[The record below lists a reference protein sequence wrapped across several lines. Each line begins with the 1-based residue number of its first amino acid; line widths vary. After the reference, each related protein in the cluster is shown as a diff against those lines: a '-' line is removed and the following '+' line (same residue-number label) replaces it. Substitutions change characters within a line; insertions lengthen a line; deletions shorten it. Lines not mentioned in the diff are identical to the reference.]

1 MDGADKRRDTGEAR
15 VVQGANEEAGWKPD
29 FDELSRVA
37 ILQTGS
43 LRYEAAHL
51 TLSPLVSILDSAM
64 PKINHI
70 AVLVAN
76 LDGAMTLFNRVWGLE
91 PSDIVTL
98 KEQGIRTAAYEF
110 DNIKVEL
117 MEPTNPEGAVGR
129 SLEKRGPSIHHMA
142 VEVEDVRGRM
152 QSLKGSGLQ
161 FTTEDVSKGL
171 HGSTICFLH
180 PKSTFG
186 ILTELVEPAEGAE
199 PAEAA

>member
-1 MDGADKRRDTGEAR
+1 MGS
-15 VVQGANEEAGWKPD
+15 
-29 FDELSRVA
+29 SRTWFLPVYQTEWMTQTNVWTRGGLKWFN
-37 ILQTGS
+37 IQTGTDTLDKVS
-43 LRYEAAHL
+43 LS
-51 TLSPLVSILDSAM
+51 LSPAPGCAFDPLGARPYTWVTM

-70 AVLVAN
+70 AVLVGN
-76 LDGAMTLFNRVWGLE
+76 LDEAMTLFNRVWGLE

-98 KEQGIRTAAYEF
+98 QEQGIRTAAYEF
-110 DNIKVEL
+110 DNLKVEL

-142 VEVEDVRGRM
+142 VEVDDVRGRM
-152 QSLKGSGLQ
+152 KSLKGSGLQ

-186 ILTELVEPAEGAE
+186 ILTELVEPA
-199 PAEAA
+199 

>member
-1 MDGADKRRDTGEAR
+1 
-15 VVQGANEEAGWKPD
+15 
-29 FDELSRVA
+29 
-37 ILQTGS
+37 
-43 LRYEAAHL
+43 
-51 TLSPLVSILDSAM
+51 M

-76 LDGAMTLFNRVWGLE
+76 LDEAMTLFNRVWGLE

-98 KEQGIRTAAYEF
+98 EGQGIRTAAYEF

-142 VEVEDVRGRM
+142 VEVDDVRGRM

-186 ILTELVEPAEGAE
+186 ILTELVEPA
-199 PAEAA
+199 